1 MKSPVAT
8 AIAIAVGL
16 IVLAGYLFPVPA
28 FSGLQMVLLQ
38 WAAILAGVALLVGMV
53 NLSQYH
59 WHNIRKRQKAG
70 GSAVL
75 LISLWA
81 TFAIVL
87 YASPQSAT
95 SQWIFSAIL
104 LPGSIALMGLLA
116 FTLAYAGIR
125 LLRRRP
131 GIFSILFL
139 STAVLILL
147 GAATLPGIGALPVVS
162 DTLRPWL
169 IQVPAAAGARGILL
183 GVALGTVATGL
194 RILMGNDRP
203 YGE

>member
-1 MKSPVAT
+1 MKSPIAT

-16 IVLAGYLFPVPA
+16 VVLIGYLVPVPV
-28 FSGLQMVLLQ
+28 FLGLRLVLLQ
-38 WAAILAGVALLVGMV
+38 WAAILAGIALLVGMV
-53 NLSQYH
+53 NLSQHH
-59 WHNIRKRQKAG
+59 WHNVRERQGMG
-70 GSAVL
+70 GSTVL

-87 YASPQSAT
+87 YASPRSAA

-104 LPGSIALMGLLA
+104 LPGSIALMALLA
-116 FTLAYAGIR
+116 FTLAYAGVR

-131 GIFSILFL
+131 GLFSILFL
-139 STAVLILL
+139 STAALVLL
-147 GAATLPGIGALPVVS
+147 GAATFPGIGALPVIS

-194 RILMGNDRP
+194 RILLGNDRP